1 MKKLSVIV
9 LILALALLL
18 AVPAAATGIDLSALS
33 WDELIA
39 LKAEIGKEQMSRDEW
54 QEVEVPQ
61 GVWVVGE
68 DIPAGKWTVRC
79 TTGRATMVS
88 WGEKLTENG
97 EDIESWGYLSGWG
110 TAYNPDARS
119 YDDGDPTEY
128 TFEAQNG
135 HYIVIEYSSA
145 TFSPYTGKPDLGFKK

>member
-1 MKKLSVIV
+1 MKKLRMIAMTLV
-9 LILALALLL
+9 LALLL
-18 AVPAAATGIDLSALS
+18 AAPAAATGIDLSALS

-79 TTGRATMVS
+79 TSGTYCRLA
-88 WGEKLTENG
+88 WGDTLDASG
-97 EDIESWGYLSGWG
+97 HDISYDSSERD
-110 TAYNPDARS
+110 TAWIYNPAKAHA
-119 YDDGDPTEY
+119 DDTKEY
-128 TFEAQNG
+128 TFDAKDG
-135 HYIVIEYSSA
+135 MYVCIESA
-145 TFSPYTGKPDLGFKK
+145 PAVFSPYAGKPDLGFKK